1 MKRYVLKTKDDSIA
15 RYTELYVEMKALE
28 HGIAFTYA
36 TGTTIFYP
44 YANIIFM
51 KIEEVDDDECN

>member
-1 MKRYVLKTKDDSIA
+1 MKKYVIKTKDGSIA
-15 RYTELYVEMKALE
+15 RYTELYVEMDVWD
-28 HGIAFTYA
+28 HGFAFRYA

-51 KIEEVDDDECN
+51 KIEEVEDDEED